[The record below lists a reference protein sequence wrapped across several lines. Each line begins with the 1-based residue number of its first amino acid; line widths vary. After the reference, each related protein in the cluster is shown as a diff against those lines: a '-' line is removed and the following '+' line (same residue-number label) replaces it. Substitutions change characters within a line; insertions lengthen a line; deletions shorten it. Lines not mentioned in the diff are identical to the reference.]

1 MLLNEFIYF
10 SPNQEE
16 MSDKGRYDP
25 LDDKTSVL
33 HDKDTRKTRLTLRMI
48 NDLRRA
54 SEARDRE
61 TKENLIVVRQMY
73 AMPTEEEGAA
83 PAM

>member
-10 SPNQEE
+10 SQENEE
-16 MSDKGRYDP
+16 MSDNGRYDP
-25 LDDKTSVL
+25 LDDKTSIL

-54 SEARDRE
+54 GEARERE
-61 TKENLIVVRQMY
+61 TKENLLVVRKMY
-73 AMPTEEEGAA
+73 AMPTEEAGGGLT
-83 PAM
+83 

>member
-1 MLLNEFIYF
+1 MFLREFIYF
-10 SPNQEE
+10 SPEQEE
-16 MSDKGRYDP
+16 MSDNGRYDP
-25 LDDKTSVL
+25 LDDTTSIL

-54 SEARDRE
+54 GEARERE

-73 AMPTEEEGAA
+73 AMPAENEDTLA
-83 PAM
+83 